1 MESPISF
8 IKVPMEIEAKFLN
21 GDGDKFKYYRGT
33 ITHVHEVGNING
45 NAYMDCHVIYDDGD
59 EVFHS
64 IFHDDD
70 FESDTDD
77 SWRFVDSNSKIIKA
91 LRDNTL
97 ELDKIKKKLNN
108 HALNN
113 YNNYT
118 GIGNYIGD
126 LDEDEDED
134 EDEEEDEEEED
145 EEDDEDEDEDAPRP
159 IIEKKRSKFAWLS
172 LFVGGICIGVAV
184 SDLVKRRL
192 NLNMF

>member
-108 HALNN
+108 HVLNF
-113 YNNYT
+113 
-118 GIGNYIGD
+118 GNYIGD
-126 LDEDEDED
+126 LDEED
-134 EDEEEDEEEED
+134 EDEEEGEDED
-145 EEDDEDEDEDAPRP
+145 EEDEDYEEDEDEDAPRP
-159 IIEKKRSKFAWLS
+159 IIEKRSKFAWLS